1 MSELASPRSRD
12 LVALQDWLRRPTLG
26 GVYLTGRDR
35 NIWAEGTDLM
45 LLAKQAPSN
54 YFTRWISDSLAP
66 MYHHTAMSIQTQLVR
81 IKYNASPKGVFVT
94 NVEQR
99 KSSVQD
105 DSGIAQY
112 SEAGI
117 ATAARMVGAV
127 LASLLPI
134 LAIVVLYLVDN
145 TGARLGLVAVFSAI
159 FSTTLWF
166 LNDGKLIEVFSATSA

>member
-1 MSELASPRSRD
+1 
-12 LVALQDWLRRPTLG
+12 
-26 GVYLTGRDR
+26 
-35 NIWAEGTDLM
+35 
-45 LLAKQAPSN
+45 
-54 YFTRWISDSLAP
+54 
-66 MYHHTAMSIQTQLVR
+66 MSIQTQLVR